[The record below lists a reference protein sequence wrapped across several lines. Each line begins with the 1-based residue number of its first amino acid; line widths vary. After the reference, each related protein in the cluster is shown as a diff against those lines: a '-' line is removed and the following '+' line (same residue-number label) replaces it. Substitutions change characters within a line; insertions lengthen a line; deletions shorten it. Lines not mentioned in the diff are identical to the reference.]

1 MQTLLASEFN
11 ITDVESFRSLLT
23 KTGGVVAGS
32 AVLAAKTG
40 TFTPND
46 LDIWVRYNQNIMVQ
60 YADDRFDTE
69 SVTEV
74 YTNELLKL
82 GYKPAQTS
90 FTARDYHS
98 YKTIVKIHQ
107 YANDNGKIIQVIFT
121 TIPPIP
127 NIDTFDFDIC
137 QFYWNA
143 ETDTISGP
151 AGLEGPDG
159 KIKSFRYIKGS
170 RMDEKT
176 KKRKEKYETRGF
188 VFAQ

>member
-1 MQTLLASEFN
+1 VIIFINMQTLLTSEFN

-46 LDIWVRYNQNIMVQ
+46 LDIWIPYNDNV
-60 YADDRFDTE
+60 FD
-69 SVTEV
+69 V
-74 YTNELLKL
+74 YTNALLKL
-82 GYKPAQTS
+82 GYKIVPTS
-90 FTARDYHS
+90 FTVRDWE
-98 YKTIVKIHQ
+98 Q
-107 YANDNGKIIQVIFT
+107 YANDNGKVIQVICT
-121 TIPPIP
+121 LISPIP
-127 NIDTFDFDIC
+127 IIDTFDFDIC

-151 AGLEGPDG
+151 TGLEGPDR
-159 KIKSFRYIKGS
+159 KIQSFRYIGKS
-170 RMDEKT
+170 SKMDENT
-176 KKRKEKYETRGF
+176 MKRKEKYETRGF